1 MMSHVISTHNLSK
14 TYNGVQALAALNMD
28 VPSHAIVGFLGP
40 NGAGKTTTI
49 RLLLG
54 LLHPTVGS
62 ATIFGL
68 DSVRDSVHIRRR
80 VGYLAQ
86 QPRFYDYMTVR
97 ETLELTTQLFF
108 KESTSARN
116 KRVDEALALV
126 DLAGKAERKV
136 KGLSGGELQ
145 RLGIAQAQINE
156 PELLILDEP
165 VAALDPMGRLAMLNI
180 MESLRGRATI
190 FFSTHILDDV
200 QRISDHVIIL
210 NHGELVAQG
219 PIETLL
225 NNSSQPTYSVTLA
238 GDTQA
243 AAARLRQQAWVSQ
256 IYEQTINGVQQ
267 WQVTITDVDCAHR
280 DLLRLILKDEG
291 INVLKFGQE
300 AAELEDVFMQ
310 LVNGEQ
316 PQ

>member
-1 MMSHVISTHNLSK
+1 MNHVISTDNLSK
-14 TYNGVQALAALNMD
+14 TYNGVQALTALNMN
-28 VPSHAIVGFLGP
+28 VPRHAIIGFLGP
-40 NGAGKTTTI
+40 NGAGKTTAI

-54 LLHPTVGS
+54 LIRPTVGS

-97 ETLELTTQLFF
+97 ETLELTAQLFF
-108 KESTSARN
+108 KEAASARN
-116 KRVDEALALV
+116 KRVDEALSLV
-126 DLAGKAERKV
+126 DLVNKADRKV

-180 MESLRGRATI
+180 MENLRDRATI

-210 NHGELVAQG
+210 NRGELIAQG
-219 PIETLL
+219 AIETLL
-225 NNSSQPTYSVTLA
+225 TSGSQPTYHVTLA
-238 GDTQA
+238 GATQSA
-243 AAARLRQQAWVSQ
+243 ATLLKQQGWISQ
-256 IYEQTINGVQQ
+256 IHEQAINGLQH
-267 WQVTITDVDCAHR
+267 WQITVSDDDCAR
-280 DLLRLILKDEG
+280 RNLLRLILKDKG
-291 INVLKFGQE
+291 VQVLKFGQDS
-300 AAELEDVFMQ
+300 AELEDVFMQ
-310 LVNGEQ
+310 LVNREKQ
-316 PQ
+316 Q

>member
-1 MMSHVISTHNLSK
+1 MNHVISTDSLSK
-14 TYNGVQALAALNMD
+14 TYNGVQALTALNMD
-28 VPSHAIVGFLGP
+28 VPRQAIVGFLGP
-40 NGAGKTTTI
+40 NGAGKTTAI

-54 LLHPTVGS
+54 LIRPTVGS
-62 ATIFGL
+62 ASIFGL
-68 DSVRDSVHIRRR
+68 DSVRDSVQIRQRI
-80 VGYLAQ
+80 GYLAQ

-97 ETLELTTQLFF
+97 ETLELTAQLFF
-108 KESTSARN
+108 KETASARN

-126 DLAGKAERKV
+126 DLVDKAERKV

-180 MESLRGRATI
+180 MESLRDRATI

-210 NHGELVAQG
+210 NRGELIAQG

-225 NNSSQPTYSVTLA
+225 NSGNQPTYHVTLA
-238 GDTQA
+238 GDTQSA
-243 AAARLRQQAWVSQ
+243 ATLLKQQAWVSR
-256 IYEQTINGVQQ
+256 IHEQTMNGLQH
-267 WQVTITDVDCAHR
+267 WQISISDDDCAR
-280 DLLRLILKDEG
+280 RNLLRLILKDEG
-291 INVLKFGQE
+291 VQVLKFGQDS
-300 AAELEDVFMQ
+300 AELEDVFMQ
-310 LVNGEQ
+310 LVNGEEQ
-316 PQ
+316 Q

>member
-1 MMSHVISTHNLSK
+1 MNHVISTDNLSK
-14 TYNGVQALAALNMD
+14 TFNGVQALTALNMD
-28 VPSHAIVGFLGP
+28 VPRHAIVGFLGP
-40 NGAGKTTTI
+40 NGAGKTTAI

-54 LLHPTVGS
+54 LIRPTVGS
-62 ATIFGL
+62 ASIFGL

-86 QPRFYDYMTVR
+86 QPRFYEYMTVR
-97 ETLELTTQLFF
+97 ETLELTAQLFF
-108 KESTSARN
+108 TEAASSRN
-116 KRVDEALALV
+116 KRVDEALVLV
-126 DLAGKAERKV
+126 DLVGKADRKV

-180 MESLRGRATI
+180 MESLRDRATI

-210 NHGELVAQG
+210 NRGELVAQG

-225 NNSSQPTYSVTLA
+225 NNGSQPTYHVTIA
-238 GDTQA
+238 GDMQTVA
-243 AAARLRQQAWVSQ
+243 ERIKQQAWVSQ
-256 IYEQTINGVQQ
+256 IHEQTINGLHH
-267 WQVTITDVDCAHR
+267 WQVTVSDDDCARR
-280 DLLRLILKDEG
+280 DLLRLILKDDG
-291 INVLKFGQE
+291 VQVLKFGQDS
-300 AAELEDVFMQ
+300 AELEDVFMQ

-316 PQ
+316 SQ

>member
-1 MMSHVISTHNLSK
+1 MNHVISTHNLSK
-14 TYNGVQALAALNMD
+14 TYNGVQALTALNMD
-28 VPSHAIVGFLGP
+28 VPRHAIVGFLGP
-40 NGAGKTTTI
+40 NGAGKTTAI

-54 LLHPTVGS
+54 LIRPTVGS

-68 DSVRDSVHIRRR
+68 DSLSDSVHIRRR

-97 ETLELTTQLFF
+97 ETLEFTTRLFF
-108 KESTSARN
+108 NEAASVRN
-116 KRVDEALALV
+116 KRVDEALSLV
-126 DLAGKAERKV
+126 DLVDKADRKV

-180 MESLRGRATI
+180 MESLRDRATI

-210 NHGELVAQG
+210 NRGELVAQG
-219 PIETLL
+219 PIEALL
-225 NNSSQPTYSVTLA
+225 NSGSQPTYHVTLE
-238 GDTQA
+238 GNTRA
-243 AAARLRQQAWVSQ
+243 AAMLLKQQEWVSHLHQ
-256 IYEQTINGVQQ
+256 QTVNGVQQ
-267 WQVTITDVDCAHR
+267 WQVAVSDDDRAR
-280 DLLRLILKDEG
+280 RELLRLILKDESVH
-291 INVLKFGQE
+291 VLKFGQA

-310 LVNGEQ
+310 LVNGERQ
-316 PQ
+316 Q

>member
-1 MMSHVISTHNLSK
+1 MNHVISTDNLSK
-14 TYNGVQALAALNMD
+14 TYNGVQALTALNMN
-28 VPSHAIVGFLGP
+28 VPRHAIVGFLGP
-40 NGAGKTTTI
+40 NGAGKTTAI

-54 LLHPTVGS
+54 LIRPTAGS
-62 ATIFGL
+62 ASIFGL

-97 ETLELTTQLFF
+97 ETLELTAQLFF
-108 KESTSARN
+108 KETASARN
-116 KRVDEALALV
+116 KRVDEALVLV
-126 DLAGKAERKV
+126 DLVDKAERKV

-145 RLGIAQAQINE
+145 RLGVAQAQINE

-180 MESLRGRATI
+180 MESLRDRATI

-210 NHGELVAQG
+210 NRGELIAQG

-225 NNSSQPTYSVTLA
+225 NNGGQPTYHVTVVGAAQSAVTL
-238 GDTQA
+238 
-243 AAARLRQQAWVSQ
+243 LKQQGWISQ
-256 IYEQTINGVQQ
+256 IHEQAINGLQH
-267 WQVTITDVDCAHR
+267 WQITVSDDDCAR
-280 DLLRLILKDEG
+280 RNLLRLILKDEG
-291 INVLKFGQE
+291 VQVLKFGQDS
-300 AAELEDVFMQ
+300 AELEDVFMQ
-310 LVNGEQ
+310 LVNGEEQ
-316 PQ
+316 Q